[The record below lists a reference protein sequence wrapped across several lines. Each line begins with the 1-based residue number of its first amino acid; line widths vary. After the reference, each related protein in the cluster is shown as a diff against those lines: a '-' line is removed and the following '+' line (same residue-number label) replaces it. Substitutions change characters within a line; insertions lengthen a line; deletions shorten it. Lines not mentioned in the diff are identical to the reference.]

1 MSRRFDSAE
10 APDIHRGCSSPH
22 LHLPRRPIIP
32 EGPIY
37 PTAYN
42 YWMVPSLTSAHVAT
56 RTAGFIHPP
65 IPPRVS
71 ARRNVLLSHRTNMQY
86 TYTDNCP
93 TTKTYD
99 NYLSTDLKMP
109 VFRIRQLRWDVTD
122 RFCPKP
128 LANRAF
134 PRQLQRDRT
143 QVAVRSH
150 PSWRNPKTL
159 AKSRKL
165 EHPAVSLMFGQS
177 EARTGFQRTGVR

>member
-1 MSRRFDSAE
+1 MFGVLT
-10 APDIHRGCSSPH
+10 APGLRTSIEDAA
-22 LHLPRRPIIP
+22 LHICTCPRRPIIP

-42 YWMVPSLTSAHVAT
+42 YRMVPSLTSAHVAT

-93 TTKTYD
+93 PTKTYD

-143 QVAVRSH
+143 AVVRSH
-150 PSWRNPKTL
+150 LSWRIPKTL
-159 AKSRKL
+159 AKCPKTVAKSRI
-165 EHPAVSLMFGQS
+165 P
-177 EARTGFQRTGVR
+177 